1 MNTKKIVSIVVPTHN
16 EEDNVSLICARINQ
30 VFVEQLS
37 SYDYKILFI
46 DNKSED
52 NTRRVIEEI
61 AAHDAH
67 VQYIFNI
74 SNFGFSRSTFY
85 GLTQSEGDCTVLLF
99 ADMQDPPEL
108 IVDFVKEWEA
118 GNKVVI
124 GIKNKS
130 RENWFMYHV
139 RKMYYWLMQHISEVR
154 HIEQFT
160 GFGLYDK
167 SVIKIFRGLD
177 DPLPYLRGIVAEF
190 YPDCQRVTY
199 TQETRKY
206 GKTNF
211 NFLKLY
217 NLAML
222 GITSYSK
229 VLMRISTFVGG
240 IIAAISFFIA
250 VVTFLLKVLHVVDYP
265 VGVAATLFGVF
276 FLGGVQ
282 LVFIGIL
289 GEYILGINT
298 RTIRRPIVIEE
309 ERHGLKAIP

>member
-1 MNTKKIVSIVVPTHN
+1 MKKLVSIVVPTHN
-16 EEDNVSLICARINQ
+16 EEDNVPLICARISRI
-30 VFVEQLS
+30 FVRHLA

-52 NTRRVIEEI
+52 NTRRVIEGI
-61 AAHDAH
+61 AAHDTH

-74 SNFGFSRSTFY
+74 SDFGFSRSTFY

-108 IVDFVKEWEA
+108 IVDFVREWEA

-130 RENWFMYHV
+130 REGWFMYHV
-139 RKMYYWLMQHISEVR
+139 RKMYYWLMRRISEVK

-167 SVIKIFRGLD
+167 SVIKILRSLE

-190 YPDCQRVTY
+190 YSGCKRITY
-199 TQETRKY
+199 TQETRKH

-217 NLAML
+217 NVAML
-222 GITSYSK
+222 GVTSYSK

-240 IIAAISFFIA
+240 IIAAFSFFIA
-250 VVTFLLKVLHVVDYP
+250 IITLLLKILHVVDYP

-289 GEYILGINT
+289 GEYILGINA

-309 ERHGLKAIP
+309 KRHGLNAMPAP